1 MIVDERIT
9 SYIHSLDQG
18 NTQLLTQIER
28 EARADLVPSPA
39 GDCQLPKVLLRMQR
53 PKNILEVGTA
63 VGFSALFMSEY
74 APADCR
80 ITTIE
85 KYEKRIPIARE
96 NFRRAG
102 KEDVITLLEGDA
114 TEILHSL
121 TGSYDLIFMDAAKG
135 QYIHFLPDVLRLL
148 APGGVL
154 LSDNVLQDGDII
166 ESRFAVERRNRTIH
180 SRMREYLYALTHTPG
195 ITTSV
200 LPMGDGL
207 TLTVKG
213 EDYEQTT

>member
-28 EARADLVPSPA
+28 EASADLVPIIRQETASF
-39 GDCQLPKVLLRMQR
+39 LKVLLRMQR

-102 KEDVITLLEGDA
+102 KEDVITLLEGDGSISISCRMCCGFWLRA
-114 TEILHSL
+114 ACCCL
-121 TGSYDLIFMDAAKG
+121 TTCSRTGTSSSPGLRWSGGTGRSTAGCGSIC
-135 QYIHFLPDVLRLL
+135 
-148 APGGVL
+148 
-154 LSDNVLQDGDII
+154 
-166 ESRFAVERRNRTIH
+166 
-180 SRMREYLYALTHTPG
+180 MR
-195 ITTSV
+195 
-200 LPMGDGL
+200 
-207 TLTVKG
+207 
-213 EDYEQTT
+213 